1 MKKRRKTRARMSKMQ
16 AYKITMNPY
25 PTIRSHAMKPLEITS
40 TYQSQRNIHGEHKYT
55 GAKI

>member
-1 MKKRRKTRARMSKMQ
+1 MSKMQ